1 MSWSGTNYLIRFLNA
16 LGVAFLYASLFLHED
31 EEGRIQNRVE
41 EWWIKLADKQDASRS
56 WTATFMREVAKL
68 TTRGFDRLF
77 GKRLLSLRVA
87 GISFC
92 FSVASFY
99 WSGFVAVALSR
110 SPHAQLAQGALWWGL
125 FFAAMGLVPAF
136 SGDGWL
142 LAFWWV
148 LLLVEILAL
157 GKFLFFVSA
166 VRGGAFT
173 ERMVGYLLLIFGV
186 SFASDILYVV
196 LTRWVLRRLA
206 RIDRLYEI
214 LLAILGNLLILVI
227 LVLIPIQIGLR
238 VLQHSP
244 GAGIAVMV
252 SFILNFIDFAAGFAA
267 LILAFLLLLHHSL
280 WWTVERPLYAIQR
293 FALIKNK
300 KWLRRA
306 GIVLLTLPTHT
317 GLGFLKSLLEKF

>member
-1 MSWSGTNYLIRFLNA
+1 MSWSGTVYLFRFLNA

-31 EEGRIQNRVE
+31 DEERIQNRIE
-41 EWWIKLADKQDASRS
+41 EWWVKLADKQDASRS
-56 WTATFMREVAKL
+56 WTATFMREVAVL

-99 WSGFVAVALSR
+99 WSGFVAVVLSR
-110 SPHAQLAQGALWWGL
+110 STHPHLAHGAVLWGL
-125 FFAAMGLVPAF
+125 FFAAMALVPAF
-136 SGDGWL
+136 SEDGWL

-148 LLLVEILAL
+148 LILVELLAL
-157 GKFLFFVSA
+157 GRFLFFVYA
-166 VRGGAFT
+166 VRGGVFT
-173 ERMVGYLLLIFGV
+173 ERAAGYLLLLFGV
-186 SFASDILYVV
+186 SFACDISYIV

-206 RIDRLYEI
+206 KIDRVYEI

-227 LVLIPIQIGLR
+227 LLLIPIQIGLK

-244 GAGIAVMV
+244 GAGIAIMV
-252 SFILNFIDFAAGFAA
+252 SFILNSIDFAAGFAVLVLA
-267 LILAFLLLLHHSL
+267 LLLLLHRSL
-280 WWTVERPLYAIQR
+280 WSAVERPLYAIQR
-293 FALIKNK
+293 FAPIKNK
-300 KWLRRA
+300 KWLWRT
-306 GIVLLTLPTHT
+306 GVVLLTLPTHT